1 MVYINSEVK
10 DALEESLKITT
21 KKLKG
26 IMDDY
31 LSEIQ
36 KSFDFKDFSDTINV
50 EFDYKSAFFAGLS
63 GLGVFGGLSFWAAA
77 LGNLGG
83 YILVAKGVSVLSAL
97 GISISGGT
105 ATAVSFVASIGG
117 PVVLA
122 IAMSLL
128 TVGTVLGIASG
139 NWKKRVAKKIMKQFK
154 ENYYSEYTNFIDQ
167 FWNNT
172 MKEFN
177 RAKNGLEIGW
187 KNYLEKVRKQL
198 SIDPKILSKYLKE
211 VQKMKQFFSNTLLI
225 IKNSK

>member
-1 MVYINSEVK
+1 
-10 DALEESLKITT
+10 
-21 KKLKG
+21 
-26 IMDDY
+26 
-31 LSEIQ
+31 
-36 KSFDFKDFSDTINV
+36 
-50 EFDYKSAFFAGLS
+50 
-63 GLGVFGGLSFWAAA
+63 
-77 LGNLGG
+77 
-83 YILVAKGVSVLSAL
+83 
-97 GISISGGT
+97 
-105 ATAVSFVASIGG
+105 
-117 PVVLA
+117 
-122 IAMSLL
+122 MSLL